1 MSSSFL
7 RWCRTLSLLAALLT
21 SIPGSAAA
29 QQVKLVADTEPL
41 TAAEQQTKF
50 HLPPGFKIEL
60 VAAEPDVPKPININF
75 DRHRRMLVTCSTE
88 YPFAAPPDRP
98 HHDTIRLITDANGD
112 ALFDK
117 VRVSTFAKGLNIP
130 IGVVGVPGGVIG
142 YSIPN
147 IYRFPDSN
155 DDGEA
160 DEKILAYGVFGSGDT
175 HGMSSSYNYHIDGWV
190 YACHGFS
197 NTSTVKGADG
207 KSFTMSSGNTYRFKP
222 DGSHIEQWTH
232 GQVNPF
238 GMTID
243 HRGDIF
249 TADCHT
255 KPITML
261 LRGGQ
266 YPMFGKPHDGLG
278 FAPGIMEHGHESTG
292 IAGVAFY
299 DADMFPKD
307 YRHNLFIGNPVTGR
321 INRDVLE
328 YKGSS
333 PTAIGQPDFLT
344 CDDPWFRPVDIRL
357 GPDGALYVADFYN
370 RIIGHYEV
378 PLTHPQRDRERG
390 RIWRISYVGEG
401 DTKPQATPS
410 PDITKADAEELVK
423 ALGHPN
429 ILVRNLATHELTDRV
444 GKEAAKPLKSIVLGD
459 PKSKDPGTGS
469 EQQRVHGL
477 WVLHRLGALDS
488 SARVKLSFDP
498 SPLVRLH
505 LVKSIAE
512 LGDNSPNQM
521 VVAWSL
527 TQDPDPFVR
536 RAVLDAM
543 GRHPEKDLLL
553 VLLMARD
560 KADPA
565 DAQLVH
571 TARMALRE
579 SLLKEDS
586 LADLSQRLVGKLGR
600 IAEILLDVAPGVHTT
615 GSARFLLGQHAS
627 KRLPDDKAADLVQHI
642 GRYGDEAAQQDL
654 DELALRTIERTEND
668 EAKRSLL
675 RAMHRVR
682 QEKGKSLTE
691 ALLAAATEQA
701 TKLLQSG
708 DEGTVRRGLEL
719 VRELALKSS
728 RDNLAKLAT
737 PGSKHPNVQPDA
749 WDALAAID
757 REAAFPVI
765 AAVLASN
772 DSRPEHRQRAVDS
785 LGAFNTAESRTQLVA
800 LLKVLPQ
807 SQALGIA
814 RALSGSK
821 EGADALLTA
830 IEKGLTSPRVL
841 LDLTVTKKLEAS
853 GVPDRE
859 KRVGALTQGLPPE
872 DERIGK
878 LIAARLAAAGNASA
892 DAGRGRKIFEKSC
905 AACHKIGTLGAK
917 VGPELEGIGIRG
929 PARLL
934 EDVLD
939 PNRNV
944 DAAFRASILSMK
956 DGRVLTGLVLRE
968 EGKTLV
974 FVDDKGKEQRVS
986 ADDVEERKLVK
997 LSPMPANVA
1006 ETIPEAD
1013 FHDLLRFL
1021 LDQKQKPK
1029 P

>member
-1 MSSSFL
+1 MLRFSVLRYRTKFL
-7 RWCRTLSLLAALLT
+7 FVAMIAALSPSL
-21 SIPGSAAA
+21 AFA

-41 TAAEQQTKF
+41 TAAEQATKF

-75 DRHRRMLVTCSTE
+75 DRHGRLLVTCSIE
-88 YPFAAPPDRP
+88 YPFAAPPNRP
-98 HHDTIRLITDANGD
+98 HQDTIRLITDTNGD
-112 ALFDK
+112 GIPDK
-117 VRVSTFAKGLNIP
+117 TTIFAKGLNIP
-130 IGVVGVPGGVIG
+130 IGVGAVNGAVMG
-142 YSIPN
+142 YSIPH
-147 IYRFPDSN
+147 IYRFPDAN
-155 DDGEA
+155 DDGMA

-190 YACHGFS
+190 YACHGFA

-207 KSFTMSSGNTYRFKP
+207 KTFTMSSGNTYRFKP

-278 FAPGIMEHGHESTG
+278 FAPGMMEHGHESTG

-299 DADMFPKD
+299 DADMFPKE

-333 PTAIGQPDFLT
+333 PKAIGQPDFLT

-401 DTKPQATPS
+401 DTKPQPTPS
-410 PDITKADAEELVK
+410 PNLTKLDLKGLIEAM
-423 ALGHPN
+423 GHPN
-429 ILVRNLATHELTDRV
+429 ILVRNLALQELVERFGNVEGTIYRLVESRTEAKLPEQRYHLMWAFYRLGRV
-444 GKEAAKPLKSIVLGD
+444 GRPMVREAV
-459 PKSKDPGTGS
+459 TGKY
-469 EQQRVHGL
+469 E
-477 WVLHRLGALDS
+477 D
-488 SARVKLSFDP
+488 
-498 SPLVRLH
+498 SPLVRVH
-505 LVKSIAE
+505 AVKILAE
-512 LGDNSPNQM
+512 LAN
-521 VVAWSL
+521 WSEEDRGIVH
-527 TQDPDPFVR
+527 QAFNDADPFVR
-536 RAVLDAM
+536 RAAVDAVS
-543 GRHPEKDLLL
+543 RHPNAQDIPKL
-553 VLLMARD
+553 VKLW
-560 KADPA
+560 KATPA
-565 DAQLVH
+565 EDVQLIYSI
-571 TARMALRE
+571 RMALRDALEKMKSIPDVEELLKQE
-579 SLLKEDS
+579 SLEPVEALD
-586 LADLSQRLVGKLGR
+586 R
-600 IAEILLDVAPGVHTT
+600 IADVAPGVHTAE
-615 GSARFLLGQHAS
+615 SARFLLERLSGKPLVDGQIN
-627 KRLPDDKAADLVQHI
+627 DLIQHI
-642 GRYGDEAAQQDL
+642 GRYGNDQAQAEL
-654 DELALRTIERTEND
+654 DRLALRSIEQAGSDESRRTI
-668 EAKRSLL
+668 L
-675 RAMHRVR
+675 RAMRRVR
-682 QEKGKSLTE
+682 QEKGRPLSPELDAT
-691 ALLAAATEQA
+691 APPLAAQ
-701 TKLLQSG
+701 LLQSN
-708 DEGTVRRGLEL
+708 DEGAVRRGLEL

-728 RDNLAKLAT
+728 RDDLAKLAA

-785 LGAFNTAESRTQLVA
+785 LGAFNTAESRAQLIA

-807 SQALGIA
+807 SQARGIA

-853 GVPDRE
+853 GVADRE

-892 DAGRGRKIFEKSC
+892 DAGRGRQIFEKSC

-968 EGKTLV
+968 EGKTLI

-1021 LDQKQKPK
+1021 LDQKQKPT